1 VPARARTIAIQS
13 GQRWHC
19 WDPSEQCQRTLPLRV
34 ARIGDFPA
42 GRYIPGMPKRKR
54 ETEWEVMRLKAT
66 PAAFVGLVQAPR
78 QYDCAKG
85 RD

>member
-1 VPARARTIAIQS
+1 
-13 GQRWHC
+13 
-19 WDPSEQCQRTLPLRV
+19 
-34 ARIGDFPA
+34 
-42 GRYIPGMPKRKR
+42 MPKRKR